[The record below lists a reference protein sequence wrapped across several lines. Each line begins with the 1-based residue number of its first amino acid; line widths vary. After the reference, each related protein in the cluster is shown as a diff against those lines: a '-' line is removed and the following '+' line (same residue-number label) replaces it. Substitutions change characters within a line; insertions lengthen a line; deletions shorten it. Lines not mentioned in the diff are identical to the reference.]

1 MLARLL
7 PLVLACTPDIR
18 SLYDAERAIA
28 LAVASDTP
36 SAWHPDLSVQIA
48 TPAFESVVETAVSA
62 ALSADRDPI
71 KLSLMIATA
80 ELRPKLTARKAQVS
94 PSNACA
100 ACLAFD
106 TDINGKVRWEVG
118 GVGASFPL
126 DLSAKGA
133 MELRIVEGKRLE
145 ARVHHIG
152 KIALKLKDIGDLKAN
167 PSEELQG
174 WIRDALSDRLPPIP
188 LTELDTRSFPA
199 RDLRIV
205 TSGDALSLEVLT
217 DVPGAK
223 PVAPLAVPK
232 SGFQLLVS
240 ESALTGL
247 ARRQAF
253 EAGKVAYEVAIDPR
267 AIHVD
272 GTEFTMGL
280 RLWRLVGRGWWRD
293 YTITGTLGVADG
305 KVKLTPK
312 DVVEAGKSRGADFV
326 DPLVALVQARI
337 LDAIADAIDRSLPA
351 HKAATVAGTR
361 MRAVVTAVRGQ
372 DETLVVSGTLTAEA
386 PR

>member
-1 MLARLL
+1 MLAPILL
-7 PLVLACTPDIR
+7 FAACTPDVR
-18 SLYDAERAIA
+18 ALYETERTLAM
-28 LAVASDTP
+28 AVATDRP
-36 SAWHPDLSVQIA
+36 SAWHPDLTVQIS
-48 TPAFESVVETAVSA
+48 TPAFESVVETAISA

-71 KLSLMIATA
+71 KLSLLITTA
-80 ELRPKLTARKAQVS
+80 ELRPKLTAKKAQVS

-106 TDINGKVRWEVG
+106 TDISGKVRWEVA

-126 DLSAKGA
+126 DLSANGV
-133 MELRIVEGKRLE
+133 MELRIVDGKKLE

-152 KIALKLKDIGDLKAN
+152 KISLKLKDVGDLKAN

-174 WIRDALSDRLPPIP
+174 WIRASLSDQLPPIP
-188 LTELDTRSFPA
+188 LTELDTKNIPA
-199 RDLRIV
+199 RDLRIA
-205 TSGDALSLEVLT
+205 TTGDALSLEVLT

-223 PVAPLAVPK
+223 PNAPLAVP
-232 SGFQLLVS
+232 SAGFQLLLS

-253 EAGKVAYEVAIDPR
+253 AAGEVGYDVAVDPR
-267 AIHVD
+267 AMHVE

-293 YTITGTLGVADG
+293 YTITGTLGIVDG

-312 DVVEAGKSRGADFV
+312 TVAETAKSPGADFV
-326 DPLVALVQARI
+326 DPLAALVQGRI

-351 HKAATVAGTR
+351 HKAANVAGTK
-361 MRAVVTAVRGQ
+361 MKAVVTEVRGQ

-386 PR
+386 AR